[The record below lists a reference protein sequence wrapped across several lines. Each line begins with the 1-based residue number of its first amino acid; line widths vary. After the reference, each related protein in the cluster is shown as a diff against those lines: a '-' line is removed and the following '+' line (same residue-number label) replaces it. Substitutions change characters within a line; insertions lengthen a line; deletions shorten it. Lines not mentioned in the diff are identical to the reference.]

1 MKSMTGYGYREEVGE
16 SSILGVELKAYNN
29 RYLDIYVNVPPS
41 LGPLEPRIREFVSS
55 RVARGRVE
63 VYVKA
68 RGVAEETTVVLDR
81 ENVAAYLSAIVALR
95 DAAGLDD
102 EIRLSDI
109 LRLEGILRLEKSPDL
124 ESSWSALEPVL
135 TGAFVQFDGSREAE
149 GETTRADIERQLDRI
164 RAAAEKIESYAPSL
178 EDRIKS
184 QIRERFQEVLGDEV
198 DENRVYAETAVLL
211 VKYSINEELVRLNA
225 HLDAAADLLQSQEP
239 VGKRLDFT
247 CQELNREINTIGS
260 KSVIGDVNQAVV
272 ESKDA
277 LENIREQLRNVE

>member
-1 MKSMTGYGYREEVGE
+1 MTGYGYREEVGE

-29 RYLDIYVNVPPS
+29 RYLDINVNVPPS
-41 LGPLEPRIREFVSS
+41 FGPLEPRIRDFVSS

-81 ENVAAYLSAIVALR
+81 ENVAAYVSAITALR

-102 EIRLSDI
+102 QIRLSDL

-124 ESSWSALEPVL
+124 ESSWIALEPVL
-135 TGAFVQFDGSREAE
+135 AAAFAEFDRAREAE
-149 GETTRADIERQLDRI
+149 GETTRVDIERQIDRI
-164 RAAAEKIESYAPSL
+164 RMAAEKIESYAPSL

-184 QIRERFQEVLGDEV
+184 QIRERFQEVLGNEV
-198 DENRVYAETAVLL
+198 DENRIYAETAVLL
-211 VKYSINEELVRLNA
+211 VKYSINEELVRLRA
-225 HLDAAADLLQSQEP
+225 HLGAAADLLQSEEP

-272 ESKDA
+272 EAKDA

>member
-29 RYLDIYVNVPPS
+29 RYLDINVNVPPMF
-41 LGPLEPRIREFVSS
+41 GPLEPRIREFVSA
-55 RVARGRVE
+55 RVARGRVD

-68 RGVAEETTVVLDR
+68 RGIAEDTTVVLDR
-81 ENVAAYLSAIVALR
+81 ENVAAYVSAITALR
-95 DAAGLDD
+95 EAAGLEDD
-102 EIRLSDI
+102 IRLSDL
-109 LRLEGILRLEKSPDL
+109 LRLEGVLRLEKSPDL
-124 ESSWSALEPVL
+124 ESSWLALEPVL
-135 TGAFVQFDGSREAE
+135 SEAFVEFEAARVAE
-149 GETTRADIERQLDRI
+149 GGKTCADIEAQFDRI
-164 RAAAEKIESYAPSL
+164 RRAAAAVEAFAPTL
-178 EDRIKS
+178 EERIKT
-184 QIRERFQEVLGDEV
+184 QIRERFEEVLGNEV

-225 HLDAAADLLQSQEP
+225 HLDAAAALLKSEDP

-260 KSVIGDVNQAVV
+260 KSIIGDVNQAVV
-272 ESKDA
+272 EAKDA

>member
-29 RYLDIYVNVPPS
+29 RYLDINVNVPPS
-41 LGPLEPRIREFVSS
+41 FGPLEPRIRDFVSS

-81 ENVAAYLSAIVALR
+81 ENVAAYVSAITALR

-102 EIRLSDI
+102 QIRLSDL

-124 ESSWSALEPVL
+124 ESSWIALEPVL
-135 TGAFVQFDGSREAE
+135 AAAFAEFDRAREAE
-149 GETTRADIERQLDRI
+149 GETTRVDIERQIDRI
-164 RAAAEKIESYAPSL
+164 RMAAEKIESYAPSL

-184 QIRERFQEVLGDEV
+184 QIRERFQEVLGNEV
-198 DENRVYAETAVLL
+198 DENRIYAETAVLL
-211 VKYSINEELVRLNA
+211 VKYSINEELVRLRA
-225 HLDAAADLLQSQEP
+225 HLGAAADLLQSEEP

-272 ESKDA
+272 EAKDA